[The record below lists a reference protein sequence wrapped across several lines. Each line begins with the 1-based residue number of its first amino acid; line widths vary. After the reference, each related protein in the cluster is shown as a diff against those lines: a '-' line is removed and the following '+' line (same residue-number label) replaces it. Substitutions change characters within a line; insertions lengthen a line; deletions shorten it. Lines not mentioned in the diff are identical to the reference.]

1 MLHSKIKQWTTCDR
15 CGEVIDDFKLI
26 TVPWKHRFQVSAS
39 SHEYRKEGYFIPDSL
54 NPLPGTDV
62 VQIEGIIGYRA
73 DIKTLHLCD
82 KCGKEFKRF
91 MKNEN

>member
-39 SHEYRKEGYFIPDSL
+39 SHEYRKEGYFIPDSSIPIPD
-54 NPLPGTDV
+54 NDTV
-62 VQIEGIIGYRA
+62 MITGIIGYTA

-91 MKNEN
+91 MKNEH